1 MTKKLFASVVCAFGF
16 LLLGAHPA
24 SAGSVSTSVFA
35 EASDGLF
42 TTCTDTGSTSA
53 SCNIGGQDLAGA
65 GVTYFPNIRVLEL
78 DLGAAAGDPSPA
90 YGLASGSINDL
101 LTFSDGSLTGSA
113 FVDFTFF
120 VQTSGSN
127 SCIYQSLDATAGNQA
142 VPFSSL
148 SYDGSG
154 TATFTTT
161 PQAVTFGSP
170 FAFGMSADLSCSSGS
185 LFLSLGLEDVLVLNA
200 NGNPILG
207 ISLTSGSGTNY
218 PLDSRNI
225 TPEPASLSLLATG
238 ILGVFAVIRRKIA

>member
-35 EASDGLF
+35 EADDGLG
-42 TTCTDTGSTSA
+42 THCTDQSSTSA
-53 SCNIGGQDLAGA
+53 FCDVGYAQAGA
-65 GVTYFPNIRVLEL
+65 GSGVGSLFL
-78 DLGAAAGDPSPA
+78 DADAVESGLGGPSYGYA
-90 YGLASGSINDL
+90 YGIMNDV
-101 LTFSDGSLTGSA
+101 LTFSDGSLTGPA
-113 FVDFTFF
+113 FVEFTFG

-142 VPFSSL
+142 VPSSLL
-148 SYDGSG
+148 SYDQSVVS
-154 TATFTTT
+154 TFTTT

-170 FAFGMSADLSCSSGS
+170 FTFDMSADLSCSSGS
-185 LFLSLGLEDVLVLNA
+185 IFLGLGLEDVLVLNA

-238 ILGVFAVIRRKIA
+238 ILGIFAAIRRKIKIA